1 MTDKLYYV
9 YHHDGSQ
16 FHHGLTRNLMDTT
29 MTFLRPYLGQIAQP
43 LTVEN
48 YPYLQGYSDAKW
60 YVYLDDLPVEL
71 KIRYGHLRP
80 KSSEWTQLVAD
91 LFEYGYYHGPYYF
104 SFELAVHNGDKDLEW
119 IQIGVSR
126 DHFSIF
132 TGYQSHP
139 VYIGIIPAPAIPNS
153 GTYCIATHEGLIV
166 TAQTTLSPIQTIL
179 NWSNQIAEQIEADKG
194 LMIYH
199 DLNGQSEQYLDS
211 LSEFRQHVLQFLT
224 SPIPKSI
231 HYVVSNTACGQHIE
245 FNLTLHPDGRY
256 EAIYEGCYD
265 EDVHNSHVL
274 HWLEVDDWF
283 IN

>member
-29 MTFLRPYLGQIAQP
+29 MTFLRPYLQQIAQP
-43 LTVEN
+43 LTIEN

-71 KIRYGHLRP
+71 QIRYGHLRP

-91 LFEYGYYHGPYYF
+91 LFNYGYYHRPYYF

-119 IQIGVSR
+119 IQIGASR

-139 VYIGIIPAPAIPNS
+139 VYIGIIPAPALPNPGS
-153 GTYCIATHEGLIV
+153 YCIATHEGLRV
-166 TAQTTLSPIQTIL
+166 DVQTTMSPIQTIL
-179 NWSNQIAEQIEADKG
+179 TWAEQIAEQIEPDKG
-194 LMIYH
+194 LMIHH
-199 DLNGQSEQYLDS
+199 DFNGRSEQYLDS

-224 SPIPKSI
+224 SSVPGSI
-231 HYVVSNTACGQHIE
+231 HYIVANTACGQHIE

-256 EAIYEGCYD
+256 QAIYEGCYD
-265 EDVHNSHVL
+265 EDVYNSHTL

>member
-1 MTDKLYYV
+1 MADKLYYV
-9 YHHDGSQ
+9 YHYDGSQ
-16 FHHGLTRNLMDTT
+16 FHHGLTRNLMDTA
-29 MTFLRPYLGQIAQP
+29 MAFLRPYLEQVAQP

-60 YVYLDDLPVEL
+60 YVHLDDLPVEL
-71 KIRYGHLRP
+71 QIRYGHLRP
-80 KSSEWTQLVAD
+80 KSSDWLNLVAD
-91 LFEYGYYHGPYYF
+91 LFDYGYYHRPYSF

-139 VYIGIIPAPAIPNS
+139 IYIGIVPAPTIPS
-153 GTYCIATHEGLIV
+153 PGTYCLATHGGLSV
-166 TAQTTLSPIQTIL
+166 TTQTTMSPLLTIL
-179 NWSNQIAEQIEADKG
+179 AWVDQIAEQIESDKG

-199 DLNGQSEQYLDS
+199 DLNGIPEQYLDT
-211 LSEFRQHVLQFLT
+211 LSEFRQHVLQFLV
-224 SPIPKSI
+224 SPLPGSI
-231 HYVVSNTACGQHIE
+231 HYVVANTACGQLIH

-265 EDVHNSHVL
+265 EDVYNSHAL
-274 HWLEVDDWF
+274 CWLEVED
-283 IN
+283 

>member
-1 MTDKLYYV
+1 MADKLYYV
-9 YHHDGSQ
+9 YHYDGSQ
-16 FHHGLTRNLMDTT
+16 FHHGLTRNLMDTA
-29 MTFLRPYLGQIAQP
+29 MTLLRPYLQQVAQP

-60 YVYLDDLPVEL
+60 YVHLDDLPVEL
-71 KIRYGHLRP
+71 QIRYGHLRP
-80 KSSEWTQLVAD
+80 RSSDWSNLVAD
-91 LFEYGYYHGPYYF
+91 LFEYGYYRRPYSF

-132 TGYQSHP
+132 TGYQSNP
-139 VYIGIIPAPAIPNS
+139 IYIGIIPAPALPNS
-153 GTYCIATHEGLIV
+153 GSYCIATHEGLSV
-166 TAQTTLSPIQTIL
+166 AAQTIL
-179 NWSNQIAEQIEADKG
+179 SPVQAILTWSNQIAEQIEPDKG

-199 DLNGQSEQYLDS
+199 DLNGIPEQYLDS

-224 SPIPKSI
+224 SPAPGSI
-231 HYVVSNTACGQHIE
+231 HYVVANTACGQLIY

-265 EDVHNSHVL
+265 EDVYNSHTL
-274 HWLEVDDWF
+274 HWLEVNDLS

>member
-1 MTDKLYYV
+1 MADKLYYV

-16 FHHGLTRNLMDTT
+16 FHHGLTHNLMDTA
-29 MTFLRPYLGQIAQP
+29 MTFLRPYLEQIAQP

-48 YPYLQGYSDAKW
+48 YPYLQGYSDAEW
-60 YVYLDDLPVEL
+60 YVHLDDLPVEL
-71 KIRYGHLRP
+71 QIRYDHLRP
-80 KSSEWTQLVAD
+80 RSSDWPNLVVD
-91 LFEYGYYHGPYYF
+91 LFSYSYHKRPYYF
-104 SFELAVHNGDKDLEW
+104 SFELAVHNGDKDMEW

-139 VYIGIIPAPAIPNS
+139 VYIGIIPAPALPNS
-153 GTYCIATHEGLIV
+153 GSYCIATHEGLRV
-166 TAQTTLSPIQTIL
+166 AAQTIL
-179 NWSNQIAEQIEADKG
+179 SPVQAILTWSNQIAEQIEPDKG

-199 DLNGQSEQYLDS
+199 DLNGQLEQYLDS

-224 SPIPKSI
+224 SPAPGSI
-231 HYVVSNTACGQHIE
+231 HYIVANTACGQHIE

-265 EDVHNSHVL
+265 EDDYNSHAL
-274 HWLEVDDWF
+274 RWLEVDDRC

>member
-1 MTDKLYYV
+1 MADKLYYV

-16 FHHGLTRNLMDTT
+16 FHHGLTRNLMDTA
-29 MTFLRPYLGQIAQP
+29 MAFLRPYLEQIAQP
-43 LTVEN
+43 LTIEN
-48 YPYLQGYSDAKW
+48 YPYLQGYSDAQW

-71 KIRYGHLRP
+71 QIRYGHLRP

-91 LFEYGYYHGPYYF
+91 LFNYGYYHRPYYF

-139 VYIGIIPAPAIPNS
+139 VYIGIIPAPALPNPGS
-153 GTYCIATHEGLIV
+153 YCVATHEGLRV
-166 TAQTTLSPIQTIL
+166 DVQTTMSPIQTIL
-179 NWSNQIAEQIEADKG
+179 TWAEQIAEQIEPDKG

-199 DLNGQSEQYLDS
+199 DFNGQSEQYLDT

-224 SPIPKSI
+224 SSIPESI
-231 HYVVSNTACGQHIE
+231 HYIVANTACGQHIE